1 MQVFLSP
8 GEFKKKVPTSL
19 NKLNFKL
26 MELQLDSAG
35 CCNDFVW
42 MKSSTTSTSDPCRV
56 ASQHHEEE
64 GEEVARLRQRQ
75 QLGAA

>member
-1 MQVFLSP
+1 
-8 GEFKKKVPTSL
+8 
-19 NKLNFKL
+19 

-42 MKSSTTSTSDPCRV
+42 MKSSTASTSDPCRV
-56 ASQHHEEE
+56 ASHHHEEE
-64 GEEVARLRQRQ
+64 GEEVAGLRQQQ

>member
-1 MQVFLSP
+1 
-8 GEFKKKVPTSL
+8 
-19 NKLNFKL
+19 

-42 MKSSTTSTSDPCRV
+42 MKSSTASTSDPCRV
-56 ASQHHEEE
+56 ASHHHHEEE
-64 GEEVARLRQRQ
+64 GEEVAGLRQQQ